1 MRLSNQLSLFDRLEL
16 KEPGDYVEEHGREL
30 SFDELEE
37 MVGRL
42 IVYDC
47 STQSHEWLKIV
58 RVVEIYH
65 YPDGHRR
72 LIYSDGTKMHG
83 FVDEMYFLPR
93 YTGLF
98 PARAYE
104 MPDAE
109 TLDTIRVGK
118 FKEYAG

>member
-1 MRLSNQLSLFDRLEL
+1 MTLPNQVNLFDLL
-16 KEPGDYVEEHGREL
+16 ALPNPGEYVTEHGREL

-65 YPDGHRR
+65 YPDGRRR
-72 LIYSDGTKMHG
+72 LIYSDGTRQHG
-83 FVDEMYFLPR
+83 LVDEMYFLPT

-98 PARAYE
+98 PPRAYALKEE
-104 MPDAE
+104 MA
-109 TLDTIRVGK
+109 
-118 FKEYAG
+118 